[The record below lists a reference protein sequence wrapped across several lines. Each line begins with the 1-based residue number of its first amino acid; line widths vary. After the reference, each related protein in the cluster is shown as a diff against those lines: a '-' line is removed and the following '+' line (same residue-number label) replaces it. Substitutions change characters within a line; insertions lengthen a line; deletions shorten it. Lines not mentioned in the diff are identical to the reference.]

1 MTEELDNDTC
11 ISNWR
16 LNNFFITIDNSIN
29 NATLFS
35 TNDFMNNNG
44 TTSNNN
50 NNIAH
55 QVHTKIAVVDEGVKE
70 GL

>member
-1 MTEELDNDTC
+1 
-11 ISNWR
+11 
-16 LNNFFITIDNSIN
+16 
-29 NATLFS
+29 
-35 TNDFMNNNG
+35 MNNNG

-55 QVHTKIAVVDEGVKE
+55 QVHTKIAVVDEGVKD